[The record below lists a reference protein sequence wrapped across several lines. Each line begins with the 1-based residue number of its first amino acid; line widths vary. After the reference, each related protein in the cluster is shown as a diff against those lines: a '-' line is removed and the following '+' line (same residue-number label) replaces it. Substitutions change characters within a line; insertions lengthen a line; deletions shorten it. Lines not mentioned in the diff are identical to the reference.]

1 MSIGTL
7 QERSLH
13 AALKAW
19 YVQPGDQV
27 EQQVEGYWIDI
38 VRGDLLIEVQTRHF
52 AQIRPKLIALLEA
65 HPMRLLYP
73 IFQEKWIV
81 RMAADGAI
89 ALSRRKSPKRGRV
102 EEVFGELVSFPE
114 LALHPHLAIEVVF
127 VRAEEVWRDDGRGSW
142 RRRRWSVQDQRLL
155 AVTGSVTLATADDF
169 RALLPCDL
177 ASPFS
182 ARELAEA
189 ARLPLR
195 LAQKMAYCLRRMGL
209 IAPVGK
215 RGRAWVY
222 QGT

>member
-1 MSIGTL
+1 MGIGTL

-19 YVQPGDQV
+19 YVRPGDSI

-38 VRGDLLIEVQTRHF
+38 VCGDLLIEVQTRHF
-52 AQIRPKLIALLEA
+52 AQLRPKLVALLDA
-65 HPMRLLYP
+65 HPMCLLYP

-81 RMAADGAI
+81 RVAADGTT
-89 ALSRRKSPKRGRV
+89 ALGRRKSPKHGRV

-142 RRRRWSVQDQRLL
+142 RRGRWSVQDQRLL
-155 AVTGSVTLATADDF
+155 AVTGSVTLTTADDF
-169 RALLPCDL
+169 RALLPRGL
-177 ASPFS
+177 VSPFG

-189 ARLPLR
+189 AGLPLR
-195 LAQKMAYCLRRMGL
+195 LARKMVYCLRRMGV
-209 IAPVGK
+209 ITPVGK
-215 RGRAWVY
+215 RGRAWMY
-222 QGT
+222 RGT

>member
-19 YVQPGDQV
+19 YVRPDDQV
-27 EQQVEGYWIDI
+27 EQQVDGYWIDI

-52 AQIRPKLIALLEA
+52 AQMRPKLVALLDV

-73 IFQEKWIV
+73 VLQEKWIV
-81 RMAADGAI
+81 RMAADGTTVFG
-89 ALSRRKSPKRGRV
+89 RRKSPKRGRV

-114 LALHPHLAIEVVF
+114 LALHPHFAIEVVF
-127 VRAEEVWRDDGRGSW
+127 VRAEEIWRDDGRGSW
-142 RRRRWSVQDQRLL
+142 RRGRWSIQDQRLL
-155 AVTGSVTLATADDF
+155 SVTGSVTLAAADDF
-169 RALLPCDL
+169 RALLPRDL
-177 ASPFS
+177 VSPFG
-182 ARELAEA
+182 ARELAGA
-189 ARLPLR
+189 AGLSLR
-195 LAQKMAYCLRRMGL
+195 LAQKMVYCLRRMGA
-209 IAPVGK
+209 IALVGK